1 MFSGLLK
8 KIVGSVN
15 ERELKR
21 IQPIVEQIA
30 GYESSMQALS
40 DDDLVGQTLKFRD
53 RIAQGE
59 GLDSLLPEAFATVR
73 ETGQRVLNMRHYDV
87 QMIGGY
93 VLHSGRIAEMKTGEG
108 KTLVATLPMYLNALG
123 GKGAHLVTVNDYL
136 ARRDAEWMSQIYRF
150 LGMSVGIVYSD
161 MPTEER
167 MAAYRTDITYGQNN
181 EFGFDYL
188 RDNMK
193 SSFDRFVQRP
203 LNYAI
208 VDEVDS
214 ILIDEARTPLIISGR
229 AEKSSDLYYKVNDII
244 RGLKREQDFIV
255 DEKAHACSLTEVG
268 VDKLERRL
276 SLDNLYGP
284 DSAELLHHINQA
296 LRANN
301 LYKRDGNYLVDD
313 GKVVIIDEFTG
324 RKMAGRRWS
333 DGLHQAVEAKEGLQ
347 IQDENQTLATVTFQN
362 YFRMY
367 EKLSGMTGTAD
378 TEAEEFANIY
388 DLDVMVIPTNRP
400 VIRQDHDDI
409 VFVKERAKLTAV
421 IDDIVE
427 SHEKGQPVLV
437 GTTSV
442 DKSEFLSRILDKK
455 NIKHHTLN
463 AKFHESEA
471 GIVSQAG
478 APGAVTI
485 ATNMAGRGTD
495 IVLGGNPESLARSE
509 VGLDASEADYEVALA
524 RFEAGSQKR
533 REQVLASGGLHIIG
547 TERHESRRIDNQ
559 LRGRAG
565 RQGDQGSS
573 RFFLSLEDDLL
584 RIFGAERIQRML
596 ERFQVPEDEP
606 IEHKWVTKSIA
617 NAQRKV
623 EARNFDIRKNLLDYD
638 DVMNRQ
644 REAIYGRRREV
655 MGAEDTHDYVFEAV
669 ERVSE
674 GIVHAYCAYDGEEGS
689 GWSATELEDAL
700 KRTFHHRVDLSEQSP
715 NDMEALI
722 SCVAEGLKQAYVGK
736 EEAIVGNMVTSSRYE
751 AEEGWALK
759 KAEMEKAGEDI
770 GSLVIHEE
778 KLREAKLE
786 EWRKYERHRYLEII
800 DGLWKEHIQA
810 LSRLKEGIHLHA
822 YAQKDPKLI
831 YKEEAFELFSQL
843 FGLIWQKHVETVFQ
857 QEVHSEADIKRQ
869 IEDRKRS
876 LDKKLQEMQ
885 NTHQSLT
892 STETSADGT
901 RQKVQTFRRDQP
913 KVGRNDPCPCGSG
926 KKFKKCH
933 GKDGAEGSVT
943 A

>member
-8 KIVGSVN
+8 KIMGSSN
-15 ERELKR
+15 ERDLKL
-21 IQPIVEQIA
+21 IQPLVDQIN
-30 GYESSMQALS
+30 GLEDGMRALS
-40 DDDLVGQTLKFRD
+40 DEELKGQTLKFRD
-53 RIAQGE
+53 RIEQGE
-59 GLDSLLPEAFATVR
+59 GLDTLQPEAFATVR
-73 ETGQRVLNMRHYDV
+73 ETGRRVLNMRHYDV
-87 QMIGGY
+87 QLIGGE

-123 GKGAHLVTVNDYL
+123 GKGVHLVTVNDYL
-136 ARRDAEWMSQIYRF
+136 ARRDAEWMSQIYHF
-150 LGMSVGIVYSD
+150 LGMTVGIVYSD
-161 MPTEER
+161 MPGQER
-167 MAAYRTDITYGQNN
+167 MDAYRSDITYGQNN

-229 AEKSSDLYYKVNDII
+229 AEKSSDLYYKVNDLI

-255 DEKAHACSLTEVG
+255 DEKAHSCSLTEVG
-268 VDKLERRL
+268 VDKIERRME
-276 SLDNLYGP
+276 LDNLYGP

-301 LYKRDGNYLVDD
+301 LYKRDGNYLVDE

-324 RKMAGRRWS
+324 RKMPGRRWS

-347 IQDENQTLATVTFQN
+347 IQDENQTMATVTFQN

-400 VIRQDHDDI
+400 IVRKDHDDI
-409 VFVKERAKLTAV
+409 VYVKERAKLTSV

-427 SHEKGQPVLV
+427 SYEREQPVLV

-442 DKSEFLSRILDKK
+442 DKSEFLSRILNKK

-471 GIVSQAG
+471 NIVSQAG

-495 IVLGGNPESLARSE
+495 IVLGGNPEVLARNE
-509 VGLDASEADYEVALA
+509 VGPDASEEDYASALERFQAGAEDRRA
-524 RFEAGSQKR
+524 R
-533 REQVLASGGLHIIG
+533 VLAAGGLHIIG

-565 RQGDQGSS
+565 RQGDAGSS

-584 RIFGAERIQRML
+584 RIFGADRIQRML

-655 MGAEDTHDYVFEAV
+655 MGSDDTHDFIFEAV

-674 GIVHAYCAYDGEEGS
+674 GIVHAYCSTDGDEG
-689 GWSATELEDAL
+689 GTWEPKDLEDAL
-700 KRTFHHRVDLSEQSP
+700 KRTFHHRLDLSDQHP
-715 NDMEALI
+715 NDLEGLVDF
-722 SCVAEGLKQAYVGK
+722 VAESLKQVYVGK
-736 EEAIVGNMVTSSRYE
+736 EDAIVSNMVTSSRYE

-759 KAEMEKAGEDI
+759 TAEAEKAGEDI

-778 KLREAKLE
+778 KLREAKLG
-786 EWRKYERHRYLEII
+786 EWRNYERHRYLEII
-800 DGLWKEHIQA
+800 DGLWKDHIQA

-831 YKEEAFELFSQL
+831 YKEEAFDLFSQL
-843 FGLIWQKHVETVFQ
+843 FGLIWQKHAETVFQ
-857 QEVHSEADIKRQ
+857 QEVHSESEIKRQ
-869 IEDRKRS
+869 IDDRKRS
-876 LDKKLQEMQ
+876 LDKKLKEMQ
-885 NTHQSLT
+885 TTHQSLT
-892 STETSADGT
+892 STAPESEGGS
-901 RQKVQTFRRDQP
+901 QKVQTFRREAP

-933 GKDGAEGSVT
+933 GRDGAEGSVN